1 MKKTF
6 LDIVKISF
14 KNNLIKP
21 FDGAISYKKANHGIF
36 YITGNNII
44 NKKLNPDIHTIF
56 VEKEYYEINE
66 ITKNSVTQDIN
77 LHGFTMIKHFD
88 EDIVLLQ
95 PTRGSLVEKNLM
107 NNNYKDYDINIL
119 NFDDK
124 ILFQSN
130 PISLYNFL
138 ISL

>member
-14 KNNLIKP
+14 KNKLIKP
-21 FDGAISYKKANHGIF
+21 YDGAISYKKASYGRF
-36 YITGNNII
+36 YITGNNIL

-56 VEKEYYEINE
+56 VEREYYGINE
-66 ITKNSVTQDIN
+66 MTRRNVTKDIN

-95 PTRGSLVEKNLM
+95 PTKDLIEKLSDESIEVLDLENKFFL
-107 NNNYKDYDINIL
+107 KSSPINM
-119 NFDDK
+119 
-124 ILFQSN
+124 
-130 PISLYNFL
+130 YNFL
-138 ISL
+138 LKLKIDKK